1 MIKQLATVSIEMLQ
15 QLHDVTLQLN
25 EKDYSMPLE
34 LLNGNTI
41 GKHIR
46 HVYELFDELLM
57 GIVLNEVNYDSRKRN
72 LQIES
77 DPIFSCNFSKEIG
90 TKLSILD
97 EDRALNLSGNF
108 GNEINII
115 ANTSLG
121 RELAYNIEHAIHHM
135 AIIKICL
142 NHYYNYVNLH
152 QNFGIAYS
160 TQNHIKE
167 NVHSNLPS

>member
-34 LLNGNTI
+34 LLDSNTI

-46 HVYELFDELLM
+46 HVYELYDELLN
-57 GIVLNEVNYDSRKRN
+57 GIALNEVNYDQRKRN

-77 DPIFSCNFSKEIG
+77 DPVFACYFANEISV
-90 TKLSILD
+90 KLRDLESDLP
-97 EDRALNLSGNF
+97 LNLLGNF
-108 GNEINII
+108 GESVKV
-115 ANTSLG
+115 NTSLG

-142 NHYYNYVNLH
+142 SHYFLNVSLPE
-152 QNFGIAYS
+152 NFGVAYS
-160 TQNHIKE
+160 TQKYLKE
-167 NVHSNLPS
+167 NVHPNLPS

>member
-15 QLHDVTLQLN
+15 QLHDVTVQLN

-34 LLNGNTI
+34 LLYGNTI

-46 HVYELFDELLM
+46 HVYELYDELIR
-57 GIVLNEVNYDSRKRN
+57 GIVLNGVNYDSRKRN

-77 DPIFSCNFSKEIG
+77 DPIFSCNFALEIG
-90 TKLSILD
+90 ARLSKLE
-97 EDRALNLSGNF
+97 EDKALQLSGNF
-108 GNEINII
+108 GDDVNII

-142 NHYYNYVNLH
+142 NHYFNYVSLH

-160 TQNHIKE
+160 TQNYMKE
-167 NVHSNLPS
+167 NVHPNLPS